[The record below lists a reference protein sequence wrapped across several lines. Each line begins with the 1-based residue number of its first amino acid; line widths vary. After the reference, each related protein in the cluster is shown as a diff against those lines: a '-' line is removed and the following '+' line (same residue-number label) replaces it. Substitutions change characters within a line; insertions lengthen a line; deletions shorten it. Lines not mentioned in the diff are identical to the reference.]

1 MERDNEDFVCARSSH
16 WVPPNCIHALG
27 VLDFAGEGG
36 VDTYLFAGI
45 IMLPDTS
52 LYVTRFRYDTRYE
65 IVSLL
70 RTPVFQISIVY
81 HQSRHAPSGSPHLK
95 LESTMPTISQIS
107 PRKPSVTRPT
117 PAPQSAPSLSF
128 SSRGRAGINR
138 WTLAK
143 KFLDPRRSI
152 CEY

>member
-16 WVPPNCIHALG
+16 WVPPNCIYTLG
-27 VLDFAGEGG
+27 LVDFAGEGG
-36 VDTYLFAGI
+36 GDTYLFAGI
-45 IMLPDTS
+45 IMLLDTS
-52 LYVTRFRYDTRYE
+52 LYATILGMKSYLFCGFYSSRSALYIPPFTPCSFTR
-65 IVSLL
+65 
-70 RTPVFQISIVY
+70 
-81 HQSRHAPSGSPHLK
+81 SPLLK
-95 LESTMPTISQIS
+95 LESTMSTISQIS

-128 SSRGRAGINR
+128 SSRARAGINR
-138 WTLAK
+138 KTLAK